1 VRPQKSFKE
10 AKISI
15 NKRKMDVVAQN
26 QSVSKIIAHVIVI
39 ETDVILYAPVLDVK
53 TYNLSLNELNTL

>member
-1 VRPQKSFKE
+1 
-10 AKISI
+10 
-15 NKRKMDVVAQN
+15 MDVVAQN